1 MEFNERLKLMRKRF
15 KATQQSLADYLGIN
29 LRTYQRYE
37 AGTIEPP
44 LSTAASIAK
53 YFDVPIDCLTG
64 NGFFSNWE
72 EILAHRDSILQNAK
86 KLFPSLAEYLNL
98 TVLSESQLAHLLPTL
113 FEKITFE
120 NETCHIYVHLLISS
134 LASPS
139 AGADADESQINPP
152 EYPTP

>member
-1 MEFNERLKLMRKRF
+1 MEFHNRLKLMRKRF
-15 KATQQSLADYLGIN
+15 KATQQNLANYLNIN

-72 EILAHRDSILQNAK
+72 EILTHRDYILQNTK
-86 KLFPSLAEYLNL
+86 KLFPSLSEYLNL
-98 TVLSESQLAHLLPTL
+98 SDLSESQLAHLLPAL

-120 NETCHIYVHLLISS
+120 NDTCYIHVHLLISS
-134 LASPS
+134 LVTPS
-139 AGADADESQINPP
+139 AEAGAEESQTDLPRHPIP
-152 EYPTP
+152 